1 MQNQRR
7 RQQRGVAL
15 IMVLSTL
22 TILAVMLTE
31 FQQETSAELGSAMSE
46 RDAVQA
52 EYSAKSAIALTRLI
66 IAAEPTIRQS
76 PTLGMILA
84 LMGFQ
89 KVQIPIW
96 EHADLL
102 LSVFNDEKSSKE
114 FGKTIGGSF
123 AQTKGLGLP
132 GTSFEVVIVDEDSK
146 LNFNYAARGTVA
158 SNMVV
163 TNQFLSLV
171 RGTQYDQIF
180 EGRDSEGNFKDRR
193 IVCSALVDWAD
204 PNIDAEPCTP
214 ELATAAQTAA
224 EDTFYEGLKRPYS
237 RKNAAFDSLEELHLV
252 RGIDDEFWNTFID
265 PDPDNPKKR
274 IVTVWGSDKVNVNTA
289 NGITL
294 AALVCQ
300 YAATSPACTDPVMR
314 AKIVSVIEMVRGF
327 TPGMPMFTGP
337 NGFIK
342 ALSYDPTATTTQP
355 GATQPGATQPG
366 AMPNMAG
373 MLFSMMG
380 IPPLQING
388 ALLKE
393 RIKVKSD
400 IFSVYAKGVVK
411 SGRRETT
418 TRIHAVIDFRG
429 APPPGQVRATAD
441 ELARAG
447 LSEAAAMAAA
457 SASAT
462 PSASASAVPTNLLG
476 NVDTTEITPESVLA
490 ALQASAGGH
499 IIYYRI
505 N

>member
-1 MQNQRR
+1 MRYQRR
-7 RQQRGVAL
+7 RRQRGVAL

-22 TILAVMLTE
+22 TILSVMLTE
-31 FQQETSAELGSAMSE
+31 FQQDTSAELGSAMSE

-52 EYSAKSAIALTRLI
+52 EYSARSAIALTRLI
-66 IAAEPTIRQS
+66 IAAEPTIRQGLGFL
-76 PTLGMILA
+76 LGM
-84 LMGFQ
+84 MGMQ
-89 KVQIPIW
+89 NVQIPVW

-114 FGKTIGGSF
+114 FGATIGGSF

-132 GTSFEVVIVDEDSK
+132 GTRFEVVIVDEDSK

-163 TNQFLSLV
+163 TNQFMSLV
-171 RGTQYDQIF
+171 RGEQYDRIF

-193 IVCSALVDWAD
+193 IVCSAIVDWAD
-204 PNIDAEPCTP
+204 PNADAEPCTP

-252 RGIDDEFWNTFID
+252 RGVDEEFWNAFID

-300 YAATSPACTDPVMR
+300 YAQTSPACTDPIMR
-314 AKIVSVIEMVRGF
+314 AKIVSAIEMVRGF
-327 TPGMPMFTGP
+327 VPGMPMFKGP
-337 NGFIK
+337 NSFIK
-342 ALSYDPTATTTQP
+342 ALSFDPNAATGKGTQ
-355 GATQPGATQPG
+355 G
-366 AMPNMAG
+366 AMPDMTA
-373 MLFSMMG
+373 MFFQMMG

-388 ALLKE
+388 AVLKE

-400 IFSVYAKGVVK
+400 IFSVYAKGIVK

-418 TRIHAVIDFRG
+418 TRVHAVIDFRG
-429 APPPGQVRATAD
+429 APPPGQLHPSQN
-441 ELARAG
+441 ELLKAG
-447 LSEAAAMAAA
+447 LLQAAEMTAP
-457 SASAT
+457 T
-462 PSASASAVPTNLLG
+462 PSASASAVPSDLPPGFDPQLFS
-476 NVDTTEITPESVLA
+476 PESILA
-490 ALQASAGGH
+490 AFQASAGGH
-499 IIYYRI
+499 IVYYRI